1 MLPPRLV
8 KLRQDRMDE
17 KEEDFYQALYT
28 QSQAQFNTYLQVRH
42 PHPQRSSSLQDPT
55 PLSLGAPAG
64 LCAAAAAV
72 VLTVGHGAE
81 QLRPHLRHP
90 HPVSE
95 HRPPASSPLGMPRNL
110 TCPSVL
116 IVCVRLRQAVDHPY
130 LVIHSNARQRR
141 SHASLHHNT
150 FNAAAWA

>member
-42 PHPQRSSSLQDPT
+42 PPRPPSLRAPT
-55 PLSLGAPAG
+55 ALSLPAPAG
-64 LCAAAAAV
+64 LCAAAVV

-95 HRPPASSPLGMPRNL
+95 HRPSASSPLGMPRDL
-110 TCPSVL
+110 TCPSPWV
-116 IVCVRLRQAVDHPY
+116 VCVRLRQAVDHPY

-150 FNAAAWA
+150 FKAAAWA